1 MIFALATPVAQS
13 ALAIFR
19 ASGSGCVEA
28 FNSVLSEPI
37 SSYREVCLRDI
48 LWEGV
53 LVDRCSVVFYQ
64 GPKSFTGE
72 DSVEVFC
79 HGGASCD
86 QEASVCFFGLGF

>member
-1 MIFALATPVAQS
+1 MGHQILILVLVDRSTFLIFALATPVAQS

-19 ASGSGCVEA
+19 ASGSGCVDS

-53 LVDRCSVVFYQ
+53 LVDRCSVVFY
-64 GPKSFTGE
+64 
-72 DSVEVFC
+72 
-79 HGGASCD
+79 
-86 QEASVCFFGLGF
+86 